1 MAQLTGGE
9 AVVQSLLNHG
19 IDTIFGLPGV
29 QNDFLFNA
37 LYDAQDHIKVIHTRH
52 EQGAAYMAFGAAIA
66 TGEPAVFSVVP
77 GPGFLNAAAALSTAY
92 ALNEKVFALVGQIP
106 TDLIGKGEGVLHEIN
121 DQLGMLRSLTKWAAR
136 ATAPAQVPN
145 LVAEAFR
152 QLTSDRPRPVG
163 LEVPMN
169 VLKTRAEVD
178 LEISPGNPY
187 APPVDYGL
195 LDQAAKVLGNAKNPM
210 IYVGMGA
217 FGASEEIKNLAEM
230 LQAPVV
236 GYRTGRGVLDYRH
249 PLAHNLHGSH
259 ELWKTAD
266 VVLAIGSNM
275 RIPLQNWGTDSDMT
289 VIRIDV
295 DPTTHNLFKKPDIA
309 ITASAEASLPY
320 LIEQTG
326 AHNQSRPDRT
336 DEMNQVKAAWNQ
348 ATAYLEPQ
356 SSYLKVIRE
365 ALGEDGIFVDDLT
378 QVGFAARM
386 MYPVYKPRTYITP
399 GYQGTL
405 GYGYPTALGVKVA
418 KPDVPVISIAG
429 DGGFMFSPQS
439 LATAVQHQISV
450 VSIVFNN
457 NMYGNVQQMQKG
469 LYGGRVI
476 SSDLVNPDFVKMAD
490 AYGAKGL
497 RAENLDQLRTAIDE
511 GLKTNGPTLIEV
523 PMGTVESI
531 DRLRKL
537 PRIRGAAA
545 DIDVI

>member
-37 LYDAQDHIKVIHTRH
+37 LYDAQEKIKVIHTRH

-92 ALNEKVFALVGQIP
+92 ALNEKVIALIGQIP
-106 TDLIGKGEGVLHEIN
+106 TDLIGKREGALHEIN
-121 DQLGMLRSLTKWAAR
+121 DQLGMLRNLTKWAER
-136 ATAPAQVPN
+136 VVAPAEAPT
-145 LVAEAFR
+145 LIAEAFR
-152 QLTSDRPRPVG
+152 QLNSGRPQPVG
-163 LEVPMN
+163 LEIPMN
-169 VLKTRAEVD
+169 VLKTTAEVD
-178 LEISPGNPY
+178 LEVPPGASY
-187 APPVDYGL
+187 APPLDYGL
-195 LDQAAKVLGNAKNPM
+195 LNKAAKALGNAKNPM

-217 FGASEEIKNLAEM
+217 FGASEAIKNLAEM

-249 PLAHNLHGSH
+249 PLSHNLHGSH
-259 ELWKTAD
+259 ELWKSTD

-275 RIPLQNWGTDSDMT
+275 RIPLQNWGTDDAMT
-289 VIRIDV
+289 IIRIDV

-309 ITASAEASLPY
+309 ITARTEAALPY
-320 LIEQTG
+320 LLEQT
-326 AHNQSRPDRT
+326 ASHNKSRADRT
-336 DEMNQVKAAWNQ
+336 EEMQSIKGGWDKT
-348 ATAYLEPQ
+348 TAYLEPQ
-356 SSYLKVIRE
+356 GSYLRVIRE

-386 MYPVYKPRTYITP
+386 VYPVYKPRTYITP

-405 GYGYPTALGVKVA
+405 GYGYPTSLGVKVA
-418 KPDVPVISIAG
+418 KPNVPVISIAG

-439 LATAVQHQISV
+439 LATAVQHQIGV

-497 RAENLDQLRTAIDE
+497 RAENPDQLRSAIDE

-523 PMGTVESI
+523 PLGTVESI

-537 PRIRGAAA
+537 PRIRGAAVDM
-545 DIDVI
+545 DII